1 MKQEISDEVEDE
13 LRPHYE
19 LAQLLKGG
27 VRGKYVERYRS
38 GTNLALLEP
47 ELAKAFPTDEA
58 VNQALRHELVLEP
71 VVQLQIPLSALLAV
85 VDTLN
90 RNELKILHE
99 RIEEKLAA

>member
-1 MKQEISDEVEDE
+1 MKQEITDELEDE
-13 LRPHYE
+13 LRPHYD
-19 LAQLLKGG
+19 LRQLLKGG

-47 ELAKAFPTDEA
+47 DLAQSFPTDEL
-58 VNQALRHELVLEP
+58 VNQALRHELVSEP
-71 VVQLQIPLSALLAV
+71 IVQLQIPLSVLLSV

-90 RNELKILHE
+90 PDELKILHE